1 LNQLLN
7 QLFEATIVFVSRNDE
22 LDALNRLYAKDAF
35 QMAVVYGRRR
45 VGKTT
50 LISEFVK
57 EKPAI
62 FFSAQEA
69 NEHLN
74 LRLFSEA
81 VYSFF
86 NLPQS
91 TGAFRDWHGAFSF
104 IAEKARERRF
114 ILAIDEFPYLASGD
128 KSIKSVLQN
137 IIDHSLKNTQLYLI
151 LCGSQIGFMEKQ
163 VLSSK
168 SPLFG
173 RRTSQF
179 RLEGFDY
186 FDAAKMLPGVSN
198 EDKIKYY
205 ACVGGT
211 PHYLSQ
217 INPGVSFE
225 ENLVELYFDPHGYLF
240 SEPIMLL
247 MQELRE
253 PAMYNSVISAIA
265 TGSSRLNDISTK
277 IGEEA
282 AKASKYLKTL
292 ADLRI
297 LRRDIPFGENPAR
310 SRKGI
315 YQIADNCYRFWYK
328 HVFLNSPGI
337 ETGAGRIIAESMVFP
352 ELPAFVGKPAFEDAC
367 RQYVVRKNRAGQ
379 LPFLATSFGS
389 WWGADNLERQP
400 ADIDV
405 VADNKPQGKILLC
418 ECKWRNEPT
427 DAAEVRKLLGK
438 PRLLPGYGE
447 YQFMFF
453 SKSPFTKAAREL
465 AQDNANLRLVT
476 LDMLFE

>member
-1 LNQLLN
+1 M
-7 QLFEATIVFVSRNDE
+7 FVSRDSE
-22 LDALNRLYAKDAF
+22 LETLDRLYAKGSF

-57 EKPAI
+57 GKPAI

-69 NEHLN
+69 NEQLN
-74 LRLFSEA
+74 LQLFSKA

-86 NLPQS
+86 KLPQS
-91 TGAFRDWHGAFSF
+91 TGAFRNWHDAFSF
-104 IAEKARERRF
+104 IAEKAKKQRF
-114 ILAIDEFPYLASGD
+114 ILVIDEFPYLASGN
-128 KSIKSVLQN
+128 KSIKSILQN
-137 IIDHSLKNTQLYLI
+137 IIDHSLKDTQLYLI
-151 LCGSQIGFMEKQ
+151 LCGSQISFMERQ
-163 VLSSK
+163 VLGSK

-173 RRTSQF
+173 RRTSQL

-186 FDAAKMLPGVSN
+186 FDAAKMLSGVSN

-205 ACVGGT
+205 ACIGGT
-211 PHYLSQ
+211 PHYLGRLDPN
-217 INPGVSFE
+217 ISFE
-225 ENLVELYFDPHGYLF
+225 ENLIELYFDPHGYLF

-247 MQELRE
+247 QQELRE

-277 IGEEA
+277 LGEET
-282 AKASKYLKTL
+282 AKAGKYLKTL
-292 ADLRI
+292 LDLRI
-297 LRRDIPFGENPAR
+297 LRREIPFGENPER

-328 HVFLNSPGI
+328 YIFLNSAGI
-337 ETGAGRIIAESMVFP
+337 ETGAGRFVADSMVFP
-352 ELPAFVGKPAFEDAC
+352 ELSAFIGKPAFEDVC
-367 RQYVVRKNRAGQ
+367 RQYVIRKNRAGQ
-379 LPFLATSFGS
+379 LPLLATRFGT
-389 WWGADNLERQP
+389 WWGTDSREKQA

-405 VADNKPQGKILLC
+405 VADNRPQGAVLLC

-427 DAAEVRKLLGK
+427 ALGEVQKLLEK
-438 PRLLPGYGE
+438 SRLLPGYE
-447 YQFMFF
+447 KYRFMFF
-453 SKSPFTKAAREL
+453 SKAPFTKTAREL
-465 AQDNANLRLVT
+465 AKSNDKLQLVT